1 MDYNIME
8 YGAAETAQ
16 QITARQFRRQWMH
29 VQRQEADGSLSR
41 RDDF

>member
-1 MDYNIME
+1 MDYNMVLLQ
-8 YGAAETAQ
+8 TAQ
-16 QITARQFRRQWMH
+16 PITVGQFRRQWMH